1 LVEPIAMPCMIVMD
15 LLREFNIIIKH
26 RTGPVRVHAR
36 NSDGRQRNIF
46 HQFDVQVTVH
56 RDKFL

>member
-1 LVEPIAMPCMIVMD
+1 MPCMIVMD